1 LTIDTQSI
9 SLSYIG
15 TGERQ
20 IMIGVLITTH
30 GNLGNELIKAAELI
44 RGSLKGILHISV
56 DQTKGVEDLKKEIST
71 AIRKLDQGRG
81 VLILTD
87 LFGGTPSNI
96 SLSFMKEGKVEVI
109 TGVNLPMLLKLP
121 DIREGM
127 TLKEF
132 AQYIKDYGIKN
143 ISLASEIL
151 SKKVIG

>member
-1 LTIDTQSI
+1 
-9 SLSYIG
+9 
-15 TGERQ
+15 
-20 IMIGVLITTH
+20 MIGVLITTH
-30 GNLGNELIKAAELI
+30 GNLGSELIKAAELI
-44 RGSLKGILHISV
+44 RGSLKGIIPISV

-71 AIRKLDQGRG
+71 AIKKLDQGKG

-127 TLKEF
+127 SLKEF
-132 AQYIKDYGIKN
+132 AQNIKDYGIKN

-151 SKKVIG
+151 SKKVVG

>member
-1 LTIDTQSI
+1 
-9 SLSYIG
+9 
-15 TGERQ
+15 
-20 IMIGVLITTH
+20 MIGVLITTH

-44 RGSLKGILHISV
+44 RGSLKGIVHVSV

-71 AIRKLDQGRG
+71 AIKKLDQGQG

-96 SLSFMKEGKVEVI
+96 SLSFLKEGKVEVI

-121 DIREGM
+121 DIREGLQ
-127 TLKEF
+127 LKEF
-132 AQYIKDYGIKN
+132 ARFIKDYGIKN

-151 SKKVIG
+151 SKKAGG